1 MMLARRSA
9 EAFRTRLERTAL
21 NPLNHTS
28 QAYYVLVA
36 LLAAVVAWGFY
47 AFLVQLRL
55 GLGTTGMGDTV
66 VWGLYIVNFVFFLGI
81 AMAGTVISAIL
92 RITGAGWRT
101 PVTRLAEL
109 VTVTALMI
117 GAIMPV
123 IDLGRPDRVAG
134 ILVYGRFQS
143 AIMWDIIV
151 ITTYL
156 TGSLLYFY
164 LPMIPDMALLRDR
177 LARTGETLKYR
188 VFVLLAVGWQ
198 GTPAQRE
205 RLHKAEHIMSLA
217 IVPMAVLTHTVAS
230 LIFAWMLRPGWNSTI
245 YGVYFVV
252 GAVFSGI
259 GTVILV
265 LAVFRKFF
273 HLEEYLTE
281 KHFRYLSYMLLALL
295 ASYAYLVLTE
305 YLTVGYVLVTE
316 EKHLLELLFL
326 GKNAVWFWLF
336 IAIGVVIPFFLIVI
350 QRGPTIPRIASA
362 ALLVN
367 IAMWV
372 KRFIIVVPSQ
382 QVPLLPYEYGSYAPT
397 WIEWAITAAAVAAFA
412 LVFAIA
418 AKVMPMMPITELA
431 EEAEENAPEAQH
443 LSRFPEQTVAL
454 WERR

>member
-1 MMLARRSA
+1 MIARGAA

-21 NPLNHTS
+21 NPLNRTG

-36 LLAAVVAWGFY
+36 FLAAIVVWGAY
-47 AFLVQLRL
+47 AFFVQLRL
-55 GLGTTGMGDTV
+55 GLGTTGMGDQV

-101 PVTRLAEL
+101 PITRIAEL

-117 GAIMPV
+117 GGIMPV
-123 IDLGRPDRVAG
+123 IDLGRPDRVAS
-134 ILVYGRFQS
+134 IFVLGRFQS

-156 TGSLLYFY
+156 TGSLIYFY
-164 LPMIPDMALLRDR
+164 LPMIPDIAWMRDK
-177 LARTGETLKYR
+177 LAHTGETLKYR
-188 VFVLLAVGWQ
+188 VFVWLAVGYQ
-198 GTPAQRE
+198 GTPVQKE
-205 RLHKAEHIMSLA
+205 RLHKAEHIMSIA
-217 IVPMAVLTHTVAS
+217 IVPMAVMTHTVAS

-245 YGVYFVV
+245 YGVYFVI

-265 LAVFRKFF
+265 LVVFRKFF

-281 KHFRYLSYMLLALL
+281 KHFRYLSYMLIAMLL
-295 ASYAYLVLTE
+295 AYAYLVLTE
-305 YLTVGYVLVTE
+305 YLTVAYPLVDE
-316 EKHLLELLFL
+316 EKHLLEMVLF
-326 GKNAVWFWLF
+326 GSNAIWFWTFVFGGL
-336 IAIGVVIPFFLIVI
+336 VIPLILLVTR
-350 QRGPTIPRIASA
+350 RGSPIPRIAIAA
-362 ALLVN
+362 ALVN
-367 IAMWV
+367 VAMWL

-382 QVPLLPYEYGSYAPT
+382 QVPLLPYEFGTYAPS

-418 AKVMPMMPITELA
+418 AKVMPMMPITELS
-431 EEAEENAPEAQH
+431 EEKETETPEPAR
-443 LSRFPEQTVAL
+443 LSQFPERTVAL